1 MGSNHRKRDE
11 NGRYLPAPGVVDTKQ
26 LLTEIVDWAGYFA
39 HVAGGEA
46 DGESW
51 NLDTWVDKARR
62 GYVIKG
68 ISKKELWNVWVK
80 EGDSRTEQELGSL
93 CEHASE
99 ILSLLIEK
107 CLPKLACVAKKE
119 ELEYSEVVN
128 ITAIPASARDG
139 DFINLSCSSGINA
152 EKSRRLEEELLD
164 CQREV
169 MSLQKKVIEL
179 QDSRIGTITET
190 VQQDLK
196 SWSTVVSR
204 NCAAAVAPPRLKA
217 ALNLAS
223 SPEKQ
228 SAEES
233 EKPQNLMIFG
243 LSEPEEE
250 SDLEAAVTNILEEIG
265 EKPPLSSCT
274 RVGVKAEGRTR
285 PVRATLPSRVILTD
299 ILRKAREL
307 RKSPTYSRVYLAP
320 DRTLEERL
328 ERRKTLETIQ
338 RLRKDNP
345 NRQYIMRSG
354 VIECV

>member
-1 MGSNHRKRDE
+1 MSSNHRKRDE
-11 NGRYLPAPGVVDTKQ
+11 NGRYLPAPGVIDTKK

-39 HVAGGEA
+39 NIAGGEA
-46 DGESW
+46 DSEQW
-51 NLDTWVDKARR
+51 PLATWVDKARR

-68 ISKKELWNVWVK
+68 ISKKELWEQWVK
-80 EGDSRTEQELGSL
+80 EGDSRTEEKLEYL
-93 CEHASE
+93 CEHTSE
-99 ILSLLIEK
+99 ILSILIEK

-119 ELEYSEVVN
+119 EVEYSEFANV
-128 ITAIPASARDG
+128 TAIPASARDG

-152 EKSRRLEEELLD
+152 EKNRRLEEELLD

-169 MSLQKKVIEL
+169 ISLQKKVIEL
-179 QDSRIGTITET
+179 QDSKLGTITET

-217 ALNLAS
+217 ALNLVS

-228 SAEES
+228 SADES
-233 EKPQNLMIFG
+233 EKQQNLMIFG
-243 LSEPEEE
+243 LSELEEE
-250 SDLEAAVTNILEEIG
+250 SGLEAAVTNILEEIG
-265 EKPPLSSCT
+265 QKPPLTSCT
-274 RVGVKAEGRTR
+274 RVGVRTEGRTR
-285 PVRATLPSRVILTD
+285 PVRATVASREILTN

-307 RKSPTYSRVYLAP
+307 RKSTTYSRVYLAP

-338 RLRKDNP
+338 RLRKNNP